1 MYNLNQYQKDQ
12 VCLLALYH
20 PYPIQI
26 VESVFVMCDKSF
38 DKTEKAL
45 ELGSAYNSI
54 ERGINEANQ
63 AARGD
68 YAKCE
73 HERGSMVTENGQ
85 EWFVCKHCN
94 KKYERYF

>member
-1 MYNLNQYQKDQ
+1 MEHNDIIKRLTEIQDCIRYNKTFDACVKIDSLQRM
-12 VCLLALYH
+12 LA
-20 PYPIQI
+20 
-26 VESVFVMCDKSF
+26 E
-38 DKTEKAL
+38 EKL
-45 ELGSAYNSI
+45 TSDNS
-54 ERGINEANQ
+54 
-63 AARGD
+63 D

>member
-1 MYNLNQYQKDQ
+1 MKRYKAINFEYDDAYGTGT
-12 VCLLALYH
+12 ALD
-20 PYPIQI
+20 I
-26 VESVFVMCDKSF
+26 VEHDEGEWVKYDDIKHLLPNTPS
-38 DKTEKAL
+38 
-45 ELGSAYNSI
+45 NS
-54 ERGINEANQ
+54 
-63 AARGD
+63 D